1 MRELPKRIFVAGTST
16 GVGKTVVSAILAEA
30 LHADYWKPVQC
41 GNLEQTDTDIV
52 RSLLSNHVTKCY
64 PETYRLKTASSPHYA
79 AKVENTAIKP
89 EQLRA
94 IDSEIRLVIEAAGG
108 LLVPLSRDYLVID
121 LIKHLEASVILVSKN
136 YLGSINH
143 TLLSMEA
150 LKQRGIDILGI
161 VFNGENYFD
170 NEEIIQHFTH
180 VNVLG
185 EISTAKEINKDFVR
199 TEASKLRN
207 SLTQHFEL

>member
-41 GNLEQTDTDIV
+41 GNLELTDTDIV
-52 RSLLSNHVTKCY
+52 RTLVSNHVTKCY

-79 AKVENTAIKP
+79 AEVENVEIKP
-89 EQLRA
+89 GQLKVTE
-94 IDSEIRLVIEAAGG
+94 SEIRLIIEAAGG

-121 LIKHLEASVILVSKN
+121 LIKHLEASVILVSRN

-150 LKQRGIDILGI
+150 LKQRGIDVLGI

-185 EISTAKEINKDFVR
+185 EVSTTKELSKDFVKQ
-199 TEASKLRN
+199 EAKKLR
-207 SLTQHFEL
+207 SSITQYFEL